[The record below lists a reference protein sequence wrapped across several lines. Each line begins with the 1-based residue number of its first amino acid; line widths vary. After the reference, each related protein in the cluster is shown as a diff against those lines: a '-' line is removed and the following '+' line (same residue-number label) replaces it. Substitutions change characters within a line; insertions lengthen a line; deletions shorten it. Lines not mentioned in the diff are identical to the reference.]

1 MARRDNPH
9 ARCTTEIPPKPK
21 LTASLAAIMR
31 RVRSSKSGHT
41 ERNFCINSDRVL
53 MLRKH
58 TTITHKLIPLF
69 IYTALVSLSPEPVG
83 YPEPAP
89 RVLPVYSPLWTRD
102 PACAALKTPLVRDGH
117 LFLTLIPPV
126 YPGRADQK
134 AGPLVAFP
142 AYFLIEDEMAH
153 PVNPESQEEEFFSE
167 GLFFERF
174 QIFFRDRKAGPLVA
188 FPAYFLI
195 EDEMAHPV
203 NPESQEEEFFSE
215 GLFFERFQIFF

>member
-69 IYTALVSLSPEPVG
+69 IYTALQENYIFFVKELSRIDDEIRNLPRGSISAKKIGKTTYYYHQWREGKKVKSVSLGAE
-83 YPEPAP
+83 
-89 RVLPVYSPLWTRD
+89 
-102 PACAALKTPLVRDGH
+102 
-117 LFLTLIPPV
+117 IPPV
-126 YPGRADQK
+126 LLKSISRRKLLERQIKEISKEITIIAK
-134 AGPLVAFP
+134 AIDTQRVTVDDIIKVFSQNGIRVI
-142 AYFLIEDEMAH
+142 LI
-153 PVNPESQEEEFFSE
+153 
-167 GLFFERF
+167 
-174 QIFFRDRKAGPLVA
+174 
-188 FPAYFLI
+188 
-195 EDEMAHPV
+195 
-203 NPESQEEEFFSE
+203 
-215 GLFFERFQIFF
+215 